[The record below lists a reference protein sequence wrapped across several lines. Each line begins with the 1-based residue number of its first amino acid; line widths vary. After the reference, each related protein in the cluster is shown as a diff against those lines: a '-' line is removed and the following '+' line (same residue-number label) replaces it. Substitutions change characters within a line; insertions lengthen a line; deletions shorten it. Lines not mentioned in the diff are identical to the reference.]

1 MAGLIIH
8 EWIEQHGGSENV
20 VDEMA
25 AAFPDADIH
34 CLWNNAPD
42 RYPGRSVTES
52 WLART
57 PLRKSKAAAL
67 PFMPATWAATR
78 VSQADFVLIS
88 SHAFAHHAGGRQEVD
103 GPERFVYVHTPAR
116 YLWAPEL
123 DVRGGNVI
131 ARAVAPAL
139 RRIDR
144 KRAQDGATF
153 AANSDYIRE
162 RMEHAWGVDATVIH
176 PPVRVEYLQS
186 VASWADQL
194 DSADEYVF
202 STLPKEFILG
212 ASRFVDYKRLD
223 VAIRAGE
230 LSGLPVVLAGAGPQ
244 YAELQAIA
252 DRASVPVMFMTRPS
266 DKLLFALYQ
275 AASLLVFAAVE
286 DFGIMP
292 VEAMAL
298 GTPVLVVA
306 EGGAS
311 ESVLALDGGAVID
324 SLEDAALAAAVDQA
338 LKIDMARAE
347 LVAGEHFGSVRFVK
361 QLTAW
366 VGPTVNSFDMRA
378 ATRASR
384 SRG

>member
-1 MAGLIIH
+1 
-8 EWIEQHGGSENV
+8 
-20 VDEMA
+20 MA

-78 VSQADFVLIS
+78 VSKADFVLIS
-88 SHAFAHHAGGRQEVD
+88 SHAFAHHAGGRQTPD

-131 ARAVAPAL
+131 ARAVAPSL

-144 KRAQDGATF
+144 KRAHDGATF
-153 AANSDYIRE
+153 AANSAYIRQ
-162 RMEHAWGVDATVIH
+162 RMERAWGVEATVIH
-176 PPVRVEYLQS
+176 PPVRVEHLQS

-230 LSGLPVVLAGAGPQ
+230 LAGLPVVLAGAGPQ

-252 DRASVPVMFMTRPS
+252 DRASVPVMFITRPS
-266 DKLLFALYQ
+266 DELLFALYQ

-311 ESVLALDGGAVID
+311 ESVLALDGGTVID
-324 SLEDAALAAAVDQA
+324 SLEDASLHPGIHFALGKDMRTAVKAAAST
-338 LKIDMARAE
+338 
-347 LVAGEHFGSVRFVK
+347 FGSNAFQTRAK
-361 QLTAW
+361 AW
-366 VGPTVNSFDMRA
+366 VERSEPQPSVGRFIGNERD
-378 ATRASR
+378 
-384 SRG
+384 SRGEVQLD

>member
-1 MAGLIIH
+1 MAGLIVH
-8 EWIEQHGGSENV
+8 EWIERHGGSENV

-42 RYPGRSVTES
+42 RFAGRTVTES

-57 PLRKSKAAAL
+57 PLRRSKAAAL
-67 PFMPATWAATR
+67 PFMPATWAATK

-88 SHAFAHHAGGRQEVD
+88 SHAFAHHAGGRQPAD
-103 GPERFVYVHTPAR
+103 GPQRFVYVHTPAR

-123 DVRGGNVI
+123 DVRGGNLA
-131 ARAVAPAL
+131 ARALAPAL

-153 AANSDYIRE
+153 AANSDYIRQ
-162 RMEHAWGVDATVIH
+162 RMERSWGVEATVIH
-176 PPVRVEYLQS
+176 PPVRVAYLQG
-186 VASWADQL
+186 VATWADRL
-194 DSADEYVF
+194 DGSDAA
-202 STLPKEFILG
+202 TLAALPEQFILG

-230 LSGLPVVLAGAGPQ
+230 LSGVPVVLAGAGPQ
-244 YAELQAIA
+244 LAELTALA
-252 DRASVPVMFMTRPS
+252 ERASVPVHFVNRPS
-266 DKLLFALYQ
+266 DELLFALYQ
-275 AASLLVFAAVE
+275 AASLLVFAAIE

-298 GTPVLVVA
+298 GTPALVVA

-311 ESVLALDGGAVID
+311 ESVLALDGGAVV
-324 SLEDAALAAAVDQA
+324 DALDDATLRAAVERA
-338 LKIDMARAE
+338 LLIDMTSAQARADE
-347 LVAGEHFGSVRFVK
+347 TFGSGAFASR
-361 QLTAW
+361 LTSW
-366 VGPTVNSFDMRA
+366 VGRPSVMLDQDRTL
-378 ATRASR
+378 AS
-384 SRG
+384 

>member
-1 MAGLIIH
+1 MAGLIVH

-42 RYPGRSVTES
+42 RFAGRTVSES

-67 PFMPATWAATR
+67 PFMPATWAATD
-78 VSQADFVLIS
+78 VSRADFVLIS
-88 SHAFAHHAGGRQEVD
+88 SHAFAHHAGGRQAED
-103 GPERFVYVHTPAR
+103 GPGRFVYVHTPAR

-131 ARAVAPAL
+131 ARAVAPTL

-144 KRAQDGATF
+144 RRAQDGATF
-153 AANSDYIRE
+153 AANSEYIRR
-162 RMEHAWGVDATVIH
+162 RMERVWGVEAEVIH

-186 VASWADQL
+186 VDSWADQL
-194 DSADEYVF
+194 DDADAA
-202 STLPKEFILG
+202 TLAGLPAQFVLG

-230 LSGLPVVLAGAGPQ
+230 LAGLPVVLAGAGPQ
-244 YAELQAIA
+244 RAELEALA
-252 DRASVPVMFMTRPS
+252 AAATVPVTFVNRPS
-266 DKLLFALYQ
+266 DTLLFALYQ
-275 AASLLVFAAVE
+275 AASLLVFAAIE

-298 GTPVLVVA
+298 GTPAIVYAV
-306 EGGAS
+306 GGAS
-311 ESVLALDGGAVID
+311 ESVLAIDGGVVMD
-324 SLEDAALAAAVDQA
+324 SLDDQGVREAVQGALGR
-338 LKIDMARAE
+338 DMSTARERANV
-347 LVAGEHFGSVRFVK
+347 LFGSAAFARR
-361 QLTAW
+361 LTGW
-366 VGPTVNSFDMRA
+366 VGGPTARTDRDQV
-378 ATRASR
+378 RAS
-384 SRG
+384 

>member
-8 EWIEQHGGSENV
+8 EWIERHGGSENV

-78 VSQADFVLIS
+78 VSKADFVLIS
-88 SHAFAHHAGGRQEVD
+88 SHAFAHHAGGRQTPD

-131 ARAVAPAL
+131 ARAVAPSL

-153 AANSDYIRE
+153 AANSDYIRL
-162 RMEHAWGVDATVIH
+162 RMERSWGVEAEVIH

-186 VASWADQL
+186 VPSWADRL
-194 DSADEYVF
+194 SAEDAYLF
-202 STLPKEFILG
+202 STLPSEYVLG

-230 LSGLPVVLAGAGPQ
+230 LAGLPVVLAGAGPQ
-244 YAELQAIA
+244 HAELQALA
-252 DRASVPVMFMTRPS
+252 DAATVPVIIMTRPS
-266 DKLLFALYQ
+266 DELLFALYQ

-311 ESVLALDGGAVID
+311 ESVLALNGGVVVT
-324 SLEDAALAAAVDQA
+324 SLDDASLRNGVTKALSVDMAPAQAAAGA
-338 LKIDMARAE
+338 EFGLETFRAR
-347 LVAGEHFGSVRFVK
+347 LISWVTSSSVR
-361 QLTAW
+361 T
-366 VGPTVNSFDMRA
+366 
-378 ATRASR
+378 
-384 SRG
+384 

>member
-1 MAGLIIH
+1 MAGLIVH
-8 EWIEQHGGSENV
+8 EWIERHGGSENV

-42 RYPGRSVTES
+42 RYAGRNVTES

-57 PLRKSKAAAL
+57 PLRRSKAAAL
-67 PFMPATWAATR
+67 PFMPATWAATK

-88 SHAFAHHAGGRQEVD
+88 SHAFAHHAGGRQHAD

-123 DVRGGNVI
+123 DVRGGNLI

-139 RRIDR
+139 RRIDHR
-144 KRAQDGATF
+144 RAQDGATF
-153 AANSDYIRE
+153 AANSDYIRR
-162 RMEHAWGVDATVIH
+162 RMERAWGVEATVIH
-176 PPVRVEYLQS
+176 PPVRVEHLQS
-186 VASWADQL
+186 VPSWADLL
-194 DSADEYVF
+194 DDADAYLF
-202 STLPKEFILG
+202 STLPPEFILG

-230 LSGLPVVLAGAGPQ
+230 LAGLPVVLAGAGPQ

-252 DRASVPVMFMTRPS
+252 DRASVPVVFMTRPS
-266 DKLLFALYQ
+266 DQLLFALYQ
-275 AASLLVFAAVE
+275 AASLLVFAAIE

-298 GTPVLVVA
+298 GTPALVVS

-311 ESVLALDGGAVID
+311 ESVLALDGGVVVD
-324 SLEDAALAAAVDQA
+324 SLDDASLAEATERALTLDMTLAQALAKDSFGSAAFGERLTTWVGRPATAVDRNRT
-338 LKIDMARAE
+338 L
-347 LVAGEHFGSVRFVK
+347 
-361 QLTAW
+361 
-366 VGPTVNSFDMRA
+366 
-378 ATRASR
+378 AS
-384 SRG
+384 